1 MLLLGF
7 EDADHLAERG
17 SRVLHVVATWIR
29 PAKDTDA
36 DGQPIVMKSG
46 LHRTFFEDSTAT
58 LARAGNWHVFVQE
71 SIEAAAARLGVA
83 VPTSPVGGGYWL
95 TAHALRPL
103 LK

>member
-1 MLLLGF
+1 M
-7 EDADHLAERG
+7 
-17 SRVLHVVATWIR
+17 
-29 PAKDTDA
+29 
-36 DGQPIVMKSG
+36 MKSG
-46 LHRTFFEDSTAT
+46 LHRTFFEDPTAT
-58 LARAGNWHVFVQE
+58 LARAGNWHVAVQE

>member
-1 MLLLGF
+1 MMI
-7 EDADHLAERG
+7 
-17 SRVLHVVATWIR
+17 VATWIR

-46 LHRTFFEDSTAT
+46 LHRTFFEDPTAT
-58 LARAGNWHVFVQE
+58 LARAGAWRLNSQHF
-71 SIEAAAARLGVA
+71 IEKWGAGLGVA
-83 VPTSPVGGGYWL
+83 VPASPVGGGYWL